1 MTQDAQKFTDG
12 DLKKAK
18 VLFDKFVEAGMVCDQ
33 EERDIVPPIAQALRD
48 ERKGLEDRVRE
59 LESALSKVTDD
70 DFLEYHLALEANI
83 KALEAENE
91 ALKKDID
98 VMASGMAR
106 YVEDNARLKAEVE
119 RVKEYCDSPGK
130 FINRQE
136 KQIVTLEARLAEAV
150 RVLKIYSDINN
161 WLDLPS
167 ENEVGTRF
175 DYKDQMGNILAWKFL
190 QSPTNSEAQE
200 RQKPQITIDASLAKT
215 FLRSC
220 LDENPTPQEPVY
232 IKEHKEVLP
241 FMKNIK
247 AGDLDPEA
255 RCIQWSC
262 RCGYQNFNQVCNKC
276 NSLKAD
282 SEARGGCEH
291 DKGTYWV
298 NQKPSTWVYEK
309 SEYPK
314 CPTCDK
320 KTGVRNES

>member
-1 MTQDAQKFTDG
+1 MTQDAQKFTKE
-12 DLKKAK
+12 DLKKADEIHEK
-18 VLFDKFVEAGMVCDQ
+18 AMTARQCRELT
-33 EERDIVPPIAQALRD
+33 AQALRD

-59 LESALSKVTDD
+59 LEKRSREDGLLGQASLD
-70 DFLEYHLALEANI
+70 EANNRV
-83 KALEAENE
+83 KTLEAENE

-106 YVEDNARLKAEVE
+106 YVEENARLKAEAE
-119 RVKEYCDSPGK
+119 RLKLAVNSWMSSSTRWC
-130 FINRQE
+130 E
-136 KQIVTLEARLAEAV
+136 KNDASEVRLEEAV
-150 RVLKIYSDINN
+150 RVLAWYAMID
-161 WLDLPS
+161 
-167 ENEVGTRF
+167 GTARLRPEG
-175 DYKDQMGNILAWKFL
+175 K
-190 QSPTNSEAQE
+190 
-200 RQKPQITIDASLAKT
+200 KPQITIDASLAKT

-320 KTGVRNES
+320 KTGGV